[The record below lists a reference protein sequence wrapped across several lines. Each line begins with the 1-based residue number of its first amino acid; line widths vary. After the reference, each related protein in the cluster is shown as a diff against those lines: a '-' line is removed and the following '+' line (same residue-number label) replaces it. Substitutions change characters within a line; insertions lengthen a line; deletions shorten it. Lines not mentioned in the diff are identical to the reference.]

1 MKNNITLL
9 VFKKEL
15 LDIFRDK
22 KTVIMSIVIP
32 LIIFPIM
39 FGVIGK
45 SMNKTTK
52 SVEENLKI
60 YIKDTGNSFLGQFIK
75 NQKGIKFEESSNV
88 EEDVKNG
95 KILLALEI
103 PDNFDKDVAEEKT
116 SNINIIYDNSSQ
128 KSQMAISKI
137 EAFIDTYSK
146 DVISQRLSKRNIE
159 QKLLTPI
166 NIERRTTEKESEG
179 FSKFML
185 SLLLPLLLV
194 IYSVSGPIAPATD
207 LGAGE
212 KERGTL
218 EPLLTTKASR
228 MSLLW
233 GKFFAITIMG
243 LLTTLASIC
252 GVLISMKQGNSFF
265 SQGSSSGTVPSLNVE
280 VKALILI
287 GIIAILTTM
296 VFGALELAISIYA
309 RSFKEAQTY
318 LTPLTII
325 AIVPVY
331 STYMLDAKNIE
342 TIYFHIPLANAVCV
356 LKELIAGIYNTQ
368 HILITIG
375 WTVAYIIVS
384 ILFARFMF
392 SREEVIF
399 RT

>member
-22 KTVIMSIVIP
+22 KTVIMSILIP

-45 SMNKTTK
+45 SMNNTTK
-52 SVEENLKI
+52 SVEENLII
-60 YIKDTGNSFLGQFIK
+60 YVKDAGNSSLGQFIK
-75 NQKGIKFEESSNV
+75 AQKGIKFEESSNV

-103 PDNFDKDVAEEKT
+103 PNDFDKDVAEEKT

-137 EAFIDTYSK
+137 EAFIDAYSK
-146 DVISQRLSKRNIE
+146 NVVSQRLSKRNIE

-166 NIERRTTEKESEG
+166 NIERKTTEKESEG

-233 GKFFAITIMG
+233 GKFFAITTMG
-243 LLTTLASIC
+243 LLTTLASIS
-252 GVLISMKQGNSFF
+252 GVLISMRQSNSFF
-265 SQGSSSGTVPSLNVE
+265 SQGSSSGTVPTLSIE
-280 VKALILI
+280 VKALVLI

-342 TIYFHIPLANAVCV
+342 SIYFHIPLANAVCV

-368 HILITIG
+368 HILTTIG
-375 WTVAYIIVS
+375 WTVAYIVAS